1 MDFQYSDTVKGLQT
15 RLLAFMDEHIY
26 PNERAFF
33 EEIAANRAAGNP
45 WRPTRLIEELKPRRA
60 SPISGIFFCHAV
72 RAHPK
77 VSLTSITHRC
87 AKSWVA

>member
-45 WRPTRLIEELKPRRA
+45 WRPTRLIEELKTKARIA
-60 SPISGIFFCHAV
+60 GHAV